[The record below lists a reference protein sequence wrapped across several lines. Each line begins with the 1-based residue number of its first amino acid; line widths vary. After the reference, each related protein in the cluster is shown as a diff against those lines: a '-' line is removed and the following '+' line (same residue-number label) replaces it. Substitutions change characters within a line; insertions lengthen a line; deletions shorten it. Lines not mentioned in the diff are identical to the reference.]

1 MNRILRLPVL
11 ALSALSAVLVLAL
24 MFMISIDVSLR
35 YLFNSPINGVT
46 ELTEIS
52 VVSIVFAQT
61 ALAVRHYRLT
71 RSDTLL
77 GAIGNWHKRT
87 ATVMRAIAELIGA
100 AIFLLIAFKAQ
111 EKLGQAWH
119 RDLYTGTKGVFTM
132 PEWPY
137 LSLVTVGSYL
147 ITLQFLAN
155 ALSQISAR
163 DGASE

>member
-1 MNRILRLPVL
+1 MNRLLRLPVL

-24 MFMISIDVSLR
+24 MFLISIDVSLR

-46 ELTEIS
+46 ELTEVS

-61 ALAVRHYRLT
+61 ALAVRQYRLT

-77 GAIGNWHKRT
+77 SAIESRNRRA
-87 ATVMRAIAELIGA
+87 ATIIRALAELIGA

-111 EKLGQAWH
+111 EKLGQAWQ
-119 RDLYTGTKGVFTM
+119 RDLYIGTRGVFTM

-137 LSLVTVGSYL
+137 LSLVTAGSYL

-155 ALSQISAR
+155 ALNQFL
-163 DGASE
+163 GGEGKPQ